1 MKKAFEP
8 NVAARL
14 KTIATL
20 MPSGVAIAEPDGPVQ
35 ADGTRSYR
43 VPSFA
48 CHIGLPKQC
57 QCQLQAVGLKYVMFL
72 IVASILF

>member
-20 MPSGVAIAEPDGPVQ
+20 MPSGVAIAERLSRHGERFGDQWHGIRQPLCDLE
-35 ADGTRSYR
+35 
-43 VPSFA
+43 
-48 CHIGLPKQC
+48 I
-57 QCQLQAVGLKYVMFL
+57 
-72 IVASILF
+72 

>member
-8 NVAARL
+8 NVARDL

-43 VPSFA
+43 
-48 CHIGLPKQC
+48 
-57 QCQLQAVGLKYVMFL
+57 
-72 IVASILF
+72 